1 MMLLECSGWAA
12 GSSGN
17 LSRGGSH
24 ASSPERRDIITPGSA
39 LPSNTAPIYEDL
51 LIPPLN
57 FGRVCR
63 GVYRS
68 GFPGRKNFLFLKKLG
83 LSSVLNLS
91 EHVYPP
97 ETVEFFECNGIT
109 SKSLFVNVSP

>member
-1 MMLLECSGWAA
+1 MLANSGWAA
-12 GSSGN
+12 GASGS
-17 LSRGGSH
+17 LSRRGSN
-24 ASSPERRDIITPGSA
+24 ASPEGRDNLTPGRA
-39 LPSNTAPIYEDL
+39 PPSNVAPIYEEL

-97 ETVEFFECNGIT
+97 ETIEFFECNGIT
-109 SKSLFVNVSP
+109 SRSLFVNVNPKP